1 LIDSRRQEK
10 RMQPAPEQPSTTDEK
25 PAEGLPPPVLPGLL
39 QELSGLGQ
47 AFKQLFGAQL
57 RLLGAELGLARGAL
71 SLLLLMGLI
80 ATVAGVGLMLSL
92 LGLIGVLLAQW
103 LGSWIW
109 ALLVL
114 SALQAVLLLLAL
126 WLFRRCMHWMSFP
139 ASRGQW
145 HAMMRDT
152 VREARGQAD
161 AEVEKH

>member
-1 LIDSRRQEK
+1 
-10 RMQPAPEQPSTTDEK
+10 MQPASEQPSPPDEK
-25 PAEGLPPPVLPGLL
+25 PAQGTPPLAPPGLL
-39 QELSGLGQ
+39 QELMGLGQ
-47 AFKQLFGAQL
+47 ALKQLFGAQL

-114 SALQAVLLLLAL
+114 SALQGVLLVLAL

-145 HAMMRDT
+145 HAMMGDT
-152 VREARGQAD
+152 VRQARRQVD
-161 AEVEKH
+161 AEAGEHV